1 MTFRLERRIRKTD
14 IVKEYARYEDGVF
27 YGFFACGNHE
37 GTVEVPYHMV
47 KIVLVEI
54 HFSVTAFSLN
64 IDIEESRILFHVS
77 VKKISQ

>member
-1 MTFRLERRIRKTD
+1 
-14 IVKEYARYEDGVF
+14 V
-27 YGFFACGNHE
+27 
-37 GTVEVPYHMV
+37 V